1 MSTSENAKVQIELSR
16 AYNAMAA
23 MTDSGDNQIFNITG
37 GTVWSGTKI
46 GDTDYS
52 PVIRPN
58 GVETGTTLVS
68 PHATNDTLTIAGCT
82 CYLAGVKTTVFA
94 DAAKTI
100 TRPAGAFAKI
110 CSVTI
115 TSAGVYAV
123 VAGADAEDTTFIAT
137 RGGNGGPPYIPV
149 TSIEIAQIKV
159 IAQDAA
165 AVAATE
171 IYQDDDTHTERYDYP
186 EFDSSPL
193 GNGRHAVVAAQINAH
208 IKFIEALDTRHTADV
223 PKGVYIQYYEPSLSE
238 QSKAFDFVPVENTAS
253 TSSQQ
258 VYQRTVGSTSKS
270 MGTGGFTALLN
281 DGINDGLV
289 TNKDRILTVKFF
301 PNKDKPAYNLTQGT
315 ISLKRTFP
323 VANQNQATVTIA
335 AESISS
341 DFSS

>member
-52 PVIRPN
+52 PNIYPN
-58 GVETGTTLVS
+58 GLETGRTLVS
-68 PHATNDTLTIAGCT
+68 THASDNTATILGCT
-82 CYLAGVKTTVFA
+82 CYLAGVQTTVAA
-94 DAAKTI
+94 DSTKTI

-110 CSVTI
+110 NSLTI
-115 TSAGVYAV
+115 TSAGVYAF
-123 VAGADAEDTTFIAT
+123 VAGEDAADTTYITT
-137 RGGNGGPPYIPV
+137 RGGNGGPPLIPA

-159 IAQDAA
+159 CAQADAVLA
-165 AVAATE
+165 ASE
-171 IYQDDDTHTERYDYP
+171 IYQDSSTYTERYDYP
-186 EFDSSPL
+186 EFEPNPTGD
-193 GNGRHAVVAAQINAH
+193 GIHAVASAQTNAY
-208 IKFIEALDTRHTADV
+208 IKFNEALDVRHTGAV
-223 PKGVYIQYYEPSLSE
+223 PKGVYMDYYEPDMGD
-238 QSKAFDFVPVENTAS
+238 QAKAVDFVPVENTAS
-253 TSSQQ
+253 TSSTQ
-258 VYQRTVGSTSKS
+258 VYQKTVGSTSKS

-289 TNKDRILTVKFF
+289 ANKDRILTIKFF
-301 PNKDKPAYNLTQGT
+301 PDKDKSAYSLTQGT
-315 ISLKRTFP
+315 ISLKRTYP
-323 VANQNQATVTIA
+323 VANQNQTTVTIA